1 MISMSWYN
9 EKITVFQNKSVA
21 DFIDNIINKI
31 TQRSQHIDLL
41 YNNFRDESIQDV
53 TQYYFDLLVMD
64 KYIVRFKR
72 NSDASSALTLSVLYS
87 TDNGQTFS
95 SFDNASPAYIYIKL
109 QKDITS
115 PYQINIFLLENNNV
129 CLLCIS
135 SWNVPVF
142 SLSYTTNLAN
152 NNYKHFLAIK
162 KDNEVLFRSYNNY
175 MSVAEVTR
183 PFYIDTEQ
191 FRMINSINVPFVD
204 NAQYSIFYS
213 PKIIKKTSDG
223 NFKLICTDDILDC
236 SYVPTYAR
244 MTINNH
250 KYFAYNNYTLIKY
263 ED

>member
-95 SFDNASPAYIYIKL
+95 SFDNISPAYNYIKL
-109 QKDITS
+109 QKKYHKPIS
-115 PYQINIFLLENNNV
+115 NKYIF
-129 CLLCIS
+129 
-135 SWNVPVF
+135 
-142 SLSYTTNLAN
+142 
-152 NNYKHFLAIK
+152 
-162 KDNEVLFRSYNNY
+162 
-175 MSVAEVTR
+175 TR
-183 PFYIDTEQ
+183 
-191 FRMINSINVPFVD
+191 
-204 NAQYSIFYS
+204 
-213 PKIIKKTSDG
+213 K
-223 NFKLICTDDILDC
+223 
-236 SYVPTYAR
+236 
-244 MTINNH
+244 
-250 KYFAYNNYTLIKY
+250 
-263 ED
+263 